1 MGLRGVNENN
11 NNTNDKENFEERK
24 KIKVT
29 WKRVWWTA
37 AVGYLG
43 FKGGRLSVVHPNCLT
58 QFKILIQHWFKI
70 TSN

>member
-43 FKGGRLSVVHPNCLT
+43 LKGGVSLWCT
-58 QFKILIQHWFKI
+58 LIV
-70 TSN
+70 